1 MYGAQSVRQLADA
14 IVGHKTHLPF
24 SRLGERQMR
33 FPVPL
38 YSRTGSYLE

>member
-24 SRLGERQMR
+24 SRLEKGR
-33 FPVPL
+33 
-38 YSRTGSYLE
+38 